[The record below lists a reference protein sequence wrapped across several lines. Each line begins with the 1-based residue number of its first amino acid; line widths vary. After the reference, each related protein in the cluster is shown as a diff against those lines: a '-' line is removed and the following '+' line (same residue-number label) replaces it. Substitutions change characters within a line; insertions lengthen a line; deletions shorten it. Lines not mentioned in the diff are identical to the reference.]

1 MKNLNEFTALFAEQL
16 NMGDT
21 NKITPSTAFRNLDEW
36 TSLAALSVIA
46 MVDDEFEV
54 ALKSTDIKESNTIE
68 DLYNRIISKV

>member
-16 NMGDT
+16 DMGDT

-36 TSLAALSVIA
+36 TSLTALLVIA
-46 MVDDEFEV
+46 MVEDEFEV
-54 ALKSTDIKESNTIE
+54 ALKSADIKESNTIE

>member
-46 MVDDEFEV
+46 MADDEFEV
-54 ALKSTDIKESNTIE
+54 ALKSADIKESNTIE

>member
-54 ALKSTDIKESNTIE
+54 ALKSADIKESNTIE

>member
-54 ALKSTDIKESNTIE
+54 ALKSADIQESNTIE